1 MKTVYVRLL
10 TSLFV
15 LAAFAAGARAQ
26 AVDQISITLDHE
38 FVVAGK
44 TLPAGTYKVFRASS
58 SNTRELVI
66 NSVENHTGAI
76 VIATDVEPNQNLSGT
91 RARFAV
97 TGDQYVLTQLQTL
110 EHVFT
115 IPVSKSRSVEVAA
128 TQPAKTTASASVG
141 AN

>member
-10 TSLFV
+10 TSLFA

-26 AVDQISITLDHE
+26 ASDQISITMDRE

-44 TLPAGTYKVFRASS
+44 TLPAGTYKVFRASD
-58 SNTRELVI
+58 SNNRELVI
-66 NSVENHTGAI
+66 NSVENRTGAI
-76 VIATDVEPNQNLSGT
+76 LIATDVEPNQAQET
-91 RARFAV
+91 HATFAV

-115 IPVSKSRSVEVAA
+115 IPVSKAKPVEVAS
-128 TQPAKTTASASVG
+128 TQPSKTGGSGSIG